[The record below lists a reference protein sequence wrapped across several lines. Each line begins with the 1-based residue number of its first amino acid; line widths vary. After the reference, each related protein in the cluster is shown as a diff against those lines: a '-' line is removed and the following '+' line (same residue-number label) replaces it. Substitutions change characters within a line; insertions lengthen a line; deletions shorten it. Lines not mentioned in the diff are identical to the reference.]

1 MLCYFQVYS
10 KVIQLFIYIYIYIYI
25 YIFSFRFFSVI
36 EKNNFVHYLVQD
48 SE

>member
-10 KVIQLFIYIYIYIYI
+10 KVIQLFIYIYI
-25 YIFSFRFFSVI
+25 FSFRFFSVI
-36 EKNNFVHYLVQD
+36 EKNNSVHYLVQD